1 MNETDTASEFA
12 TARRTHG
19 FVTAHALRNLDTF
32 ADAYRMQERVR
43 DELGAK
49 VVGWKL
55 AAPAGQ
61 VTPAAPAR
69 ADVISAPLF
78 DIECMATDAVLQN
91 AELLRDGV
99 ECELALRIDRP
110 LPGGGCTREDVMAA
124 VGAVMPAFELLCS
137 RLPSKFA
144 SPREHIVADGM
155 GQGAVVLGAP
165 CHDWRTLELD
175 KLRVRLWADDAL
187 VVDKQGGNPFGDP
200 LRAVALLADHLARRG
215 LALEAGT
222 FVLAGSH
229 TGVHRARPGE
239 RLRCVFEGVGQV
251 ALALGKSEE
260 QEHAGR

>member
-1 MNETDTASEFA
+1 MNEAHQGEVAREFA
-12 TARRTHG
+12 VARRTSG
-19 FVTAHALRNLDTF
+19 AVTARALRNLDTL

-55 AAPAGQ
+55 AAP
-61 VTPAAPAR
+61 PS

-78 DIECMATDAVLQN
+78 DIECLASDAIIEN

-99 ECELALRIDRP
+99 ECELALRIDRA
-110 LPGGGCTREDVMAA
+110 LPGGGCTRDEVMAA

-165 CHDWRTLELD
+165 CHDWRTLEFD
-175 KLRVRLWADDAL
+175 KLRVRLWANDAL
-187 VVDKQGGNPFGDP
+187 VVDRQGGNPFGDP
-200 LRAVALLADHLARRG
+200 LRAVTLLADHLARRG
-215 LALEAGT
+215 LALEAGS

-239 RLRCVFEGVGQV
+239 RLRCLFEGVGQV
-251 ALALGKSEE
+251 ALTLSKSEE

>member
-1 MNETDTASEFA
+1 MNEATQDEVAREFA
-12 TARRTHG
+12 FARCTHG
-19 FVTAHALRNLDTF
+19 AVTAHALSGLDSF
-32 ADAYRMQERVR
+32 AAAYRMQERVR

-55 AAPAGQ
+55 AAP
-61 VTPAAPAR
+61 PS

-78 DIECMATDAVLQN
+78 DIECLASDAVVEK

-99 ECELALRIDRP
+99 ECELALRIDHT
-110 LPGGGCTREDVMAA
+110 LPGGGCTRDQVMAA

-165 CHDWRTLELD
+165 FHGWRTLELD
-175 KLRVRLWADDAL
+175 NLRVKLWADDAL
-187 VVDKQGGNPFGDP
+187 VVDTQGGNPFGDP
-200 LRAVALLADHLARRG
+200 LRAIALLADHLAQRG
-215 LALEAGT
+215 LALEAGS
-222 FVLAGSH
+222 FVLTGSH

-251 ALALGKSEE
+251 ALTLGKSEE
-260 QEHAGR
+260 QEHACR

>member
-1 MNETDTASEFA
+1 MNETAQGEMAREF
-12 TARRTHG
+12 TVARRTNG
-19 FVTAHALRNLDTF
+19 LVTADALRKLETI
-32 ADAYRMQERVR
+32 ADAYRLQERVR
-43 DELGAK
+43 DELGAR

-55 AAPAGQ
+55 AAP
-61 VTPAAPAR
+61 PS

-78 DIECMATDAVLQN
+78 DIECLASDAVLAN
-91 AELLRDGV
+91 AALLRDGV

-110 LPGGGCTREDVMAA
+110 LPGGGCTRDDVMAA

-144 SPREHIVADGM
+144 SPREQIVADGM

-165 CHDWRTLELD
+165 CRAWRTLELD
-175 KLRVRLWADDAL
+175 KLRVTLWADDAL

-200 LRAVALLADHLARRG
+200 LHAVALLADHLALRG
-215 LALEAGT
+215 HALEAGS

-239 RLRCVFEGVGQV
+239 RLRCLFEGVGQV
-251 ALALGKSEE
+251 ALTLSKAEE
-260 QEHAGR
+260 LDHAGR

>member
-1 MNETDTASEFA
+1 MNETTQVEVAREFSV
-12 TARRTHG
+12 ARRTNG
-19 FVTAHALRNLDTF
+19 FMTAHALRKLETI
-32 ADAYRMQERVR
+32 ADAYRLQGRVR

-49 VVGWKL
+49 VVGWKV
-55 AAPAGQ
+55 AAP
-61 VTPAAPAR
+61 PS

-78 DIECMATDAVLQN
+78 DIECLASDAVLAN
-91 AELLRDGV
+91 AALLRDGI
-99 ECELALRIDRP
+99 ECELAFRIDRP
-110 LPGGGCTREDVMAA
+110 LPLGGCTRDDVITA

-155 GQGAVVLGAP
+155 GHGAVVLGAP

-175 KLRVRLWADDAL
+175 KLRVTLWADDAL

-215 LALEAGT
+215 HALEAGN

-239 RLRCVFEGVGQV
+239 RLRCLFEGVGQV
-251 ALALGKSEE
+251 ALTLSKAEE
-260 QEHAGR
+260 QNHAGR